1 MLISIFFI
9 VGTSLF
15 YLRLYYIGISPVNLF
30 LNLIFKRLYWIYPNR
45 RFFVSREQ
53 SRTWAEIPHH
63 AKGEVRLLPAFEE
76 GGVAFPPLT
85 LSPQDTLTC
94 WEEDIDAYRVHTP
107 TAQPANQP
115 SMPKWESSSFPADD
129 FLEQPNQKEERNVD
143 QIQKQRTREIL

>member
-1 MLISIFFI
+1 MPALKKKRSNYLNNNTAEKLRSVCIGLIQAGAFFI
-9 VGTSLF
+9 FRKLH
-15 YLRLYYIGISPVNLF
+15 RA
-30 LNLIFKRLYWIYPNR
+30 
-45 RFFVSREQ
+45 
-53 SRTWAEIPHH
+53 WAEIPRH
-63 AKGEVRLLPAFEE
+63 AQGKVRLLPAFEE
-76 GGVAFPPLT
+76 GCVAFPPLT

-115 SMPKWESSSFPADD
+115 SMPKWESSSFPAGD